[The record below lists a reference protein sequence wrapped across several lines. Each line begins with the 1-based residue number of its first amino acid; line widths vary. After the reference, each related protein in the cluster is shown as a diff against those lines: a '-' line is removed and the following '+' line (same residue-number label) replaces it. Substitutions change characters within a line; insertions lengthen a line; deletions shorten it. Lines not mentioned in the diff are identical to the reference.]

1 MARKGWIKNSN
12 SQQYLQL
19 QHVMRKM
26 EGNFTSVDMMNFLKD
41 RWDREGLAKL
51 LPSALTG
58 EPVMQ
63 RRFSFKSSVVS
74 KFLANHPEVRIV
86 DGTVTPMVY
95 RRKNDR

>member
-1 MARKGWIKNSN
+1 MARGWIKNPN

-26 EGNFTSVDMMNFLKD
+26 EGNFTSADMTHFLKD
-41 RWDREGLAKL
+41 RWDKEGLAKL
-51 LPSALTG
+51 LPIALTG

-63 RRFSFKSSVVS
+63 RRFSFNSSTIS
-74 KFLANHPEVRIV
+74 KFLANHPEVKII